1 MGKQWKQC
9 QTLFF
14 WAPESLQMV
23 TAAMKLKHAY
33 SLEEKLDRLDLIKT
47 KNFCLSMDT
56 TKKVKRQPIG
66 WKQIFAN
73 HISDKEFVSRVY
85 KELITQ

>member
-1 MGKQWKQC
+1 MG
-9 QTLFF
+9 TVGHL
-14 WAPESLQMV
+14 APIILSSWRDTSGTKEESV
-23 TAAMKLKHAY
+23 SAT
-33 SLEEKLDRLDLIKT
+33 EEKLDRLDLIKT

>member
-1 MGKQWKQC
+1 MTPIILSSWRDTGGTKDDSVSA
-9 QTLFF
+9 T
-14 WAPESLQMV
+14 
-23 TAAMKLKHAY
+23 
-33 SLEEKLDRLDLIKT
+33 EEKLDKLDLIKT

-56 TKKVKRQPIG
+56 TEKVKRQLIG

-73 HISDKEFVSRVY
+73 HISHKEFVSRIY